1 VPTLT
6 AGRHTLRLDVE
17 GTPREVI
24 VQVPAVDVGTLPPAV
39 IAFHGYTAHA
49 RQLEETSG
57 LSDLAAEHGFVVAYP
72 EALGA
77 PTEWHF
83 AGNLEA
89 DGRDMAMVD
98 HLLSELIEAACA
110 DPSRIVLAGHSMGGG
125 MASDAACR
133 LAARVAGVGLVSATW
148 FELPCRPSR
157 PVPVVAMHAVDD
169 PVLPYGGGRIGG
181 VGAYVPEVLPVEEA
195 IGAWASHDGC
205 SGSPAISRNEDGSA
219 ILAWPACETPVV
231 LHRLPSGGHDWP
243 AMASGRIAELL
254 ATTG

>member
-1 VPTLT
+1 VPTLA
-6 AGRHTLRLDVE
+6 AGRHDLRLDVE

-24 VQVPAVDVGTLPPAV
+24 VQVPVVDVGTLPPAV
-39 IAFHGYTAHA
+39 IAFHGFTAHA
-49 RQLEETSG
+49 WQLEETSG

-89 DGRDMAMVD
+89 DGRDIAMVD
-98 HLLSELIEAACA
+98 VLMAELIEAACA

-125 MASDAACR
+125 MAADAACQ
-133 LAARVAGVGLVSATW
+133 LAEQVAGVALVAAVW
-148 FELPCRPSR
+148 FEAPCQPSR

-169 PVLPYGGGRIGG
+169 PVLPYGGGRLGG
-181 VGAYVPEVLPVEEA
+181 VGTYAPEVLPVEEA
-195 IGAWASHDGC
+195 IGAWAGNDGC
-205 SGSPAISRNEDGSA
+205 SGSPAISQNEDGSA
-219 ILAWPACETPVV
+219 ILAWPACKMQVI

-243 AMASGRIAELL
+243 AIASGLIVDLL
-254 ATTG
+254 ASTG